1 MQYTALSFRWN
12 DETAASQKP
21 EHMEK
26 LNASRSIGIMDKNL
40 DGQVARNEVRG
51 RMGQMVLANFEK
63 LDADKSGQLSEAELG
78 QVTRM
83 MNRAIETAQAQQSIG
98 Q

>member
-1 MQYTALSFRWN
+1 
-12 DETAASQKP
+12 
-21 EHMEK
+21 
-26 LNASRSIGIMDKNL
+26 
-40 DGQVARNEVRG
+40 
-51 RMGQMVLANFEK
+51 MGQMVLANFEK